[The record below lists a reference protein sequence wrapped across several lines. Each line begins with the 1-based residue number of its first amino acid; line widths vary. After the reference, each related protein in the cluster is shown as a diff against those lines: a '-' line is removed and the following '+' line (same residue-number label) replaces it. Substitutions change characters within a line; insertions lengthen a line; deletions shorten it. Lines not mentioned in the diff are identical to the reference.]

1 MSIFDNT
8 CDFELSLTDIQA
20 IDELEKRFTQRDSP
34 LLDIPYS
41 SELCDDTEDILPRN
55 RNRKRCYVI
64 DSDDEDEYTGQQVS
78 SVNTRIDKDFWREPT
93 DSGKENYN
101 PETSLARNKRQKHEL
116 KKKEGPVKK
125 SRKYCSRCYKVNV
138 KTLGRNYARK
148 KTKQVN
154 TYCPQCPN
162 ELHFC
167 LNCFNEEHKKL

>member
-1 MSIFDNT
+1 M
-8 CDFELSLTDIQA
+8 CKYL
-20 IDELEKRFTQRDSP
+20 
-34 LLDIPYS
+34 
-41 SELCDDTEDILPRN
+41 
-55 RNRKRCYVI
+55 
-64 DSDDEDEYTGQQVS
+64 
-78 SVNTRIDKDFWREPT
+78 T